1 MNDHYYSHTPV
12 SAHHERLIE
21 TKLLGREMRFNTD
34 SGVFS
39 RDDVDPGSRLLIES
53 AGPLSGRVLD
63 LGCGWG
69 PVGLSLA
76 LENPKADF
84 LMADINER
92 AVELTER
99 NRRLNGVL
107 NARVIESDSFESI
120 EGQFEH
126 ILTNPPIRAGKQVI
140 YKMFADAAKCLNNGG
155 ALYLVIRKQQGA
167 QSCVKYLKTLYA
179 SVEKLDKSGG
189 FWVLKACEPLKGENT
204 DEV

>member
-21 TKLLGREMRFNTD
+21 TKILGREMRFNTD

-76 LENPKADF
+76 LENPEADF
-84 LMADINER
+84 LMVDINER
-92 AVELTER
+92 AVELSER

-107 NARVIESDSFESI
+107 NARVIESDSFDHV
-120 EGQFEH
+120 EGEFNH
-126 ILTNPPIRAGKQVI
+126 ILTNPPIRAGKAVI
-140 YKMFADAAKCLNNGG
+140 YSMFDDAFVRLKPGG
-155 ALYLVIRKQQGA
+155 ALTIVIRKQQGA
-167 QSCVKYLKTLYA
+167 PSAKNHLTEVFGNAEIIARGGGYWIIRSVKEA
-179 SVEKLDKSGG
+179 
-189 FWVLKACEPLKGENT
+189 
-204 DEV
+204 

>member
-21 TKLLGREMRFNTD
+21 TKILGRDMRFNTD
-34 SGVFS
+34 AGVFS
-39 RDDVDPGSRLLIES
+39 RDDVDPGSRLLIDS
-53 AGPLSGRVLD
+53 AGPLTGRVLD

-107 NARVIESDSFESI
+107 NARVIESDAFESI

-126 ILTNPPIRAGKQVI
+126 ILTNPPIRAGKAVI
-140 YKMFADAAKCLNNGG
+140 YGMFDESFSRLTPGG
-155 ALYLVIRKQQGA
+155 DLTIVIRKQQGA
-167 QSCVKYLKTLYA
+167 PSAKKHLEETFGNAEIIARGGGYWIIRSVKEA
-179 SVEKLDKSGG
+179 
-189 FWVLKACEPLKGENT
+189 
-204 DEV
+204 